1 MKNSQHQ
8 FSRDRVSGALIIS
21 NPEKERELM
30 FRRTVQD
37 ELRAMRDEIDSLK
50 SRIRDLEEGN

>member
-1 MKNSQHQ
+1 
-8 FSRDRVSGALIIS
+8 
-21 NPEKERELM
+21 M

>member
-1 MKNSQHQ
+1 MKQTNH
-8 FSRDRVSGALIIS
+8 FGRDRVSGALLIS

-37 ELRAMRDEIDSLK
+37 ELRAMREEIDTLK
-50 SRIRDLEEGN
+50 SRIRDLEEEN